1 MRSMADK
8 KRGRPQ
14 PLTCQN
20 GPGTSLS
27 LLGLVG
33 GHVGNGLAHTGQR
46 QIAGTGAQSGHQARA
61 GLKAGADMLHAG
73 GRHLLGCCVRH
84 LTERRAKRPQ
94 VTQTDAVTVR
104 QTVKNLLLERRE
116 HRLDVMLGHS
126 ARLRDAVG
134 NVIQVHW
141 RNGSNLGEILDATVG
156 KVLVVG
162 YILLNHKT
170 CVF

>member
-1 MRSMADK
+1 MRHVVPPS
-8 KRGRPQ
+8 
-14 PLTCQN
+14 LTCQN

-46 QIAGTGAQSGHQARA
+46 QIAGTGEQSGHQARA
-61 GLKAGADMLHAG
+61 GCKAGADKLHVG
-73 GRHLLGCCVRH
+73 GRHLLGRCVRH
-84 LTERRAKRPQ
+84 RTERRAKRTQ

-104 QTVKNLLLERRE
+104 QTVNNLLPKSRE

-134 NVIQVHW
+134 NVIQVHG

-156 KVLVVG
+156 KALVVG
-162 YILLNHKT
+162 YIILIIRLV
-170 CVF
+170 CFEGE

>member
-1 MRSMADK
+1 MRHVVS
-8 KRGRPQ
+8 PS
-14 PLTCQN
+14 LTCQN

-61 GLKAGADMLHAG
+61 GRKAGADMLHAG
-73 GRHLLGCCVRH
+73 GRHLHGRCVR
-84 LTERRAKRPQ
+84 LRTERRAKRTQ

-104 QTVKNLLLERRE
+104 QTVENLLLKCRE

-134 NVIQVHW
+134 NVIQVHG

-156 KVLVVG
+156 KALVVG
-162 YILLNHKT
+162 YIILIIRLV
-170 CVF
+170 CFEGE